1 MYPAEPNEFG
11 TSVRPIIAE
20 RKPGN
25 QSLRHQKRFNREALR
40 LNTIPGMVPI

>member
-1 MYPAEPNEFG
+1 MDSAEPNEYR